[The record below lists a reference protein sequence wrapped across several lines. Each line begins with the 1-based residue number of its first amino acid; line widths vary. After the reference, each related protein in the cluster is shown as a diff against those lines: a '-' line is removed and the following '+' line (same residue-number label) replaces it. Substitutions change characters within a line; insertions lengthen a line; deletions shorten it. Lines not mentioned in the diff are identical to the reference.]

1 MFLILFNAL
10 RPRYIRGLLFSIVFF
25 LPGTLFAGKR
35 DNTPRPVT
43 ICSGANIVVM
53 GDALLIPSI
62 NYSWEIYQN
71 NAWTTAPGAN
81 NASDYL
87 ASSLLNLTAAD
98 VVFNLRRRISVLGL
112 PVYDSYYMITV
123 QPILP
128 ILNNSI
134 TAPAVA
140 GFCGTGSPAAIL
152 GTVPSSGNAV
162 FLYQWQSSS
171 DNLLFNNIDG
181 ANAKDYLPGPLNATL
196 YFRRI
201 AITGGCGLTNISNVV
216 TISVQAEPSIPEVMQ
231 SSLSIC
237 AGSAAVLSV
246 KNPQPGVAYKW
257 YDSPAKQNLLFT
269 GANYL
274 TEVLNLSK
282 IYYVVGS
289 NGTCLSAASQQVEV
303 LVLPKLSAVSLVAE
317 EITASGMTFKWNAV
331 PGATGY
337 QISLDGGLTYVNPSS
352 GANGLSHVLTG
363 LNGKQRMQVKVKAIG
378 SLSCQESS
386 AAALDAE
393 TLSPFDDIYV
403 PNAFTPNGDGKNDVV
418 YVRSETVKELG
429 FYVYSQWGQQI
440 FYSANIAQ
448 GWDGTF
454 KGSPQPVGV
463 YVYHLKAT
471 MNNGRELTKKGT
483 ITLIK

>member
-1 MFLILFNAL
+1 MFLILFDAI
-10 RPRYIRGLLFSIVFF
+10 RPRFIRGLLFSIILF
-25 LPGTLFAGKR
+25 LPGALSAAKR

-53 GDALLIPSI
+53 GDALLIPSP

-71 NAWTTAPGAN
+71 GAWTAAPGVSN
-81 NASDYL
+81 TVDYL
-87 ASSLLNLTAAD
+87 ASSLLNVTATD
-98 VVFNLRRRISVLGL
+98 VVFNLRRRISVLLL

-128 ILNNSI
+128 ILNNNI
-134 TAPAVA
+134 TTPTVA
-140 GFCGTGSPAAIL
+140 GFCGAASPAAIL
-152 GTVPSSGNAV
+152 GSVPTSGNAV

-171 DNLLFNNIDG
+171 DNVLFNNIDG
-181 ANAKDYLPGPLNATL
+181 ANAKDYLPGSLTATT

-201 AITGGCGLTNISNVV
+201 AITGGCGLTNTSNTV
-216 TISVQAEPSIPEVMQ
+216 TITVQAEPATPEVQQ

-237 AGSAAVLSV
+237 AGSAASLMV
-246 KNPQPGVAYKW
+246 KNPQPGIAYKW

-269 GANYL
+269 GATYL
-274 TEVLNLSK
+274 TDVLNQNK
-282 IYYVVGS
+282 IFYVVAG
-289 NGTCLSAASQQVEV
+289 NGACSSVASQQVEV
-303 LVLPKLSAVSLVAE
+303 LVLPKLSQVSLAAA

-331 PGATGY
+331 PGATAY
-337 QISLDGGLTYVNPSS
+337 QVSLDGGTTYVNPSS
-352 GANGLSHVLTG
+352 GANGLSHVLLG
-363 LNGKQRMQVKVKAIG
+363 LNGKQRMVAMVKALGI
-378 SLSCQESS
+378 LPCQESTVAS
-386 AAALDAE
+386 LDAE

-418 YVRSETVKELG
+418 YVRSETVKTLS

-440 FYSANIAQ
+440 FYSGNIVN

-454 KGSPQPVGV
+454 KGNPQPVGV
-463 YVYHLKAT
+463 YVYYLKAI

>member
-1 MFLILFNAL
+1 MFLILFDAL
-10 RPRYIRGLLFSIVFF
+10 RPRYFRGLLFSIIFF

-53 GDALLIPSI
+53 GDALLIPPLS
-62 NYSWEIYQN
+62 YSWEIYQN
-71 NAWTTAPGAN
+71 NTWTTAPGAN
-81 NASDYL
+81 NAMDYL
-87 ASSLLNLTAAD
+87 ASSLLNVTAAD

-171 DNLLFNNIDG
+171 DNSVFNNIDG
-181 ANAKDYLPGPLNATL
+181 ANAKDYLPGSLSTTT

-201 AITGGCGLTNISNVV
+201 AITGGCGLTNISNSVA
-216 TISVQAEPSIPEVMQ
+216 IAVQAEPTTPEVME

-237 AGSAAVLSV
+237 AGSAAALVV
-246 KNPQPGVAYKW
+246 KNPQPGIAYKW

-274 TEVLNLSK
+274 TDILNQSK
-282 IYYVVGS
+282 TFYVVGS
-289 NGTCLSAASQQVEV
+289 NGACSSIGNQQVEV
-303 LVLPKLSAVSLVAE
+303 LVLPKLSTVSLAAA
-317 EITASGMTFKWNAV
+317 EITASGMTFKWDAV
-331 PGATGY
+331 AGATGY
-337 QISLDGGLTYVNPSS
+337 QISLDGGLTYINPSS
-352 GANGLSHVLTG
+352 GINGLSHVLTG
-363 LNGKQRMQVKVKAIG
+363 LKGKQRMQAKVKAIG

-386 AAALDAE
+386 VATLDAE

-440 FYSANIAQ
+440 FYSANIAN

-454 KGSPQPVGV
+454 KGNPQPVGV
-463 YVYHLKAT
+463 YVYHLKAI